1 MSRNAK
7 RLRGLVKNQNE
18 QIRGMRRIVVSEFVT
33 LDGVMQA
40 PGGPEE
46 DTSGSFKHGGW
57 SFKFRD
63 DQVPK
68 YKLDE
73 LSASDALLLGRVTYE
88 IFAGYWPKAKDDAG
102 FADKMNNMGKH
113 VVSATLKKVDWNNS
127 RLIKTNVP
135 EEVRNLKQQPGKD
148 ILVYGSGK
156 LVNTLLQ
163 HDLVDEL
170 RLMVHPV
177 VLGSGKRLFDD
188 ASETMKVL
196 KLAEPRTFPSGIVLL
211 SYHLAK

>member
-1 MSRNAK
+1 MAREVSR
-7 RLRGLVKNQNE
+7 
-18 QIRGMRRIVVSEFVT
+18 MRKIVVSEFVS
-33 LDGVMQA
+33 LDGVVED
-40 PGGPEE
+40 PGGAEK
-46 DTSGSFKHGGW
+46 FKHGGW

-73 LSASDALLLGRVTYE
+73 LSTSDALLLGRVTYE
-88 IFAGYWPKAKDDAG
+88 GFAKAWPSRKDDLG
-102 FADKMNNMGKH
+102 FADKMNNMPKY
-113 VVSATLKKVDWNNS
+113 VVSTTLKKLDWNNS
-127 RLIKTNVP
+127 QLIKSNVV
-135 EEVRNLKQQPGKD
+135 EEVKRLKQQPGKD

-163 HDLVDEL
+163 HNLVDEL

-188 ASETMKVL
+188 NAESLKVL
-196 KLAEPRTFPSGIVLL
+196 KLAESKTFPSGIVLL
-211 SYHLAK
+211 SYHPSK

>member
-1 MSRNAK
+1 MAGEVSR
-7 RLRGLVKNQNE
+7 
-18 QIRGMRRIVVSEFVT
+18 MRRIVVSEFVS
-33 LDGVMQA
+33 LDGVVED
-40 PGGPEE
+40 PGGAEK
-46 DTSGSFKHGGW
+46 FKHGGW

-73 LSASDALLLGRVTYE
+73 LSTSDTLLLGRVTYE
-88 IFAGYWPKAKDDAG
+88 GFAKAWPSVKDDVG
-102 FADKMNNMGKH
+102 FADKMNGMHKY
-113 VVSATLKKVDWNNS
+113 VVSTTLKKVDWNNS
-127 RLIKTNVP
+127 RLIKGNIP
-135 EEVRNLKQQPGKD
+135 EEVKKLKQQPGKD

-188 ASETMKVL
+188 NAESLKVL
-196 KLAEPRTFPSGIVLL
+196 KLEDSKTFPSGIVLL
-211 SYHLAK
+211 SYHPAK

>member
-1 MSRNAK
+1 MAREVSR
-7 RLRGLVKNQNE
+7 
-18 QIRGMRRIVVSEFVT
+18 MRRIVVSEFVS
-33 LDGVMQA
+33 LDGVVED
-40 PGGPEE
+40 PGGAEK
-46 DTSGSFKHGGW
+46 FKHGGW
-57 SFKFRD
+57 SFKFLD

-73 LSASDALLLGRVTYE
+73 LSTSDTLLLGRVTYE
-88 IFAGYWPKAKDDAG
+88 GIAKAWPSVKDYVG
-102 FADKMNNMGKH
+102 FADKMNGMHKY
-113 VVSATLKKVDWNNS
+113 VVSTTLKKVDWNNS
-127 RLIKTNVP
+127 RLIKGNIP
-135 EEVRNLKQQPGKD
+135 EEVKKLKQQPGKD

-188 ASETMKVL
+188 NAESLKVL
-196 KLAEPRTFPSGIVLL
+196 KLEDSKTFPSGIVLL
-211 SYHLAK
+211 SYHPAK

>member
-1 MSRNAK
+1 
-7 RLRGLVKNQNE
+7 
-18 QIRGMRRIVVSEFVT
+18 MRRVVVSEFVS

-40 PGGPEE
+40 PGAPDE

-57 SFKFRD
+57 IFKFRD
-63 DQVPK
+63 DQDPK

-88 IFAGYWPKAKDDAG
+88 IFAAYWPKAIDVPG
-102 FADKMNNMGKH
+102 FADKMNSMAKH
-113 VVSATLKKVDWNNS
+113 VVSTTLKKVDWNNS
-127 RLIKTNVP
+127 RLIKTNVA
-135 EEVRNLKQQPGKD
+135 EEVRKLKQQPGKD

-188 ASETMKVL
+188 KAESMKML
-196 KLAEPRTFPSGIVLL
+196 KLADSKIFPSGIVLL
-211 SYHLAK
+211 SYHQAK

>member
-1 MSRNAK
+1 
-7 RLRGLVKNQNE
+7 
-18 QIRGMRRIVVSEFVT
+18 MRKIIVSEFVT

-46 DTSGSFKHGGW
+46 DTSSGFKHGGW

-73 LSASDALLLGRVTYE
+73 LAASDALLLGRKTYD
-88 IFAGYWPKAKDDAG
+88 IFAAYWPKAKDVVG
-102 FADKMNNMGKH
+102 FGDKMNNMPKY
-113 VVSATLKKVDWNNS
+113 VVSTTLKKVDWNNS
-127 RLIKTNVP
+127 RLIKTNVA
-135 EEVRNLKQQPGKD
+135 EEARKLKQQPGKD
-148 ILVYGSGK
+148 ILVYGSAK

-177 VLGSGKRLFDD
+177 VLGSGRRLFDD
-188 ASETMKVL
+188 HAETL
-196 KLAEPRTFPSGIVLL
+196 EPLELAESKTFPSGIVLL
-211 SYHLAK
+211 SYHPAKQ